1 MRQIDEIFLEHPFY
15 GTRQMCRH
23 LRNQGW
29 EVGRRRVKSLMRKM
43 GLMAVYQTPKTTTP
57 NPEHKKY
64 PYLLRNVEITHANQ
78 VWSTDITYIPLGK
91 GFLYLTAVI
100 DWYSR
105 KILSWRLSNT
115 MDVDFCMD
123 VVRDALMRYG
133 KPKIFNT
140 DQGSQYT
147 SLAFTG
153 MLKEEGIQISMDGRG
168 RWQDNVLMERF
179 WRTIKYENIYLHN
192 FQSGLEARK
201 SIGEWMDYYNRVR
214 PHSKIGGQTPDQLYF
229 EKEKEEEDGSVTPLA
244 AAG

>member
-1 MRQIDEIFLEHPFY
+1 
-15 GTRQMCRH
+15 
-23 LRNQGW
+23 
-29 EVGRRRVKSLMRKM
+29 M
-43 GLMAVYQTPKTTTP
+43 GLMAIYQTPKTSTS

-64 PYLLRNVEITHANQ
+64 SYLLRNVEITHANQ
-78 VWSTDITYIPLGK
+78 VWSTDISYIPLGK

-115 MDVDFCMD
+115 MDVDFCMN
-123 VVRDALMRYG
+123 VVRDAMMRYG

-153 MLKEEGIQISMDGRG
+153 MLKEEGIRLSMDGRG

-192 FQSGLEARK
+192 FQSGLEVRK
-201 SIGEWMDYYNRVR
+201 SIGEWMDFYNRVR
-214 PHSKIGGQTPDQLYF
+214 PHSQIGGRTPDQLYF
-229 EKEKEEEDGSVTPLA
+229 EKVEEDGSVTPLA

>member
-1 MRQIDEIFLEHPFY
+1 
-15 GTRQMCRH
+15 
-23 LRNQGW
+23 
-29 EVGRRRVKSLMRKM
+29 M
-43 GLMAVYQTPKTTTP
+43 GLMAIYQTPKTSTS

-64 PYLLRNVEITHANQ
+64 SYLLRNVEITHANQ
-78 VWSTDITYIPLGK
+78 VWSTDISYIPLGK

-115 MDVDFCMD
+115 MDVDFCMN
-123 VVRDALMRYG
+123 VVRDAMMRYG

-153 MLKEEGIQISMDGRG
+153 MLKEEGIRISMDGRG

-192 FQSGLEARK
+192 FQSGLEVRK
-201 SIGEWMDYYNRVR
+201 SIGEWMDFYNRVR
-214 PHSKIGGQTPDQLYF
+214 PHSQIGGRTPDQLYF
-229 EKEKEEEDGSVTPLA
+229 EKVEEDGSVTPLA